1 MIWLKTCRTLYF
13 TTQGHVCFLF
23 PRLEKDDGRET
34 IMWRGATGTIHL
46 PHLALP
52 DDREKGKQSEK
63 WLPYLIYG
71 ERKKNR
77 IREMVEHYVTM

>member
-52 DDREKGKQSEK
+52 DD
-63 WLPYLIYG
+63 G
-71 ERKKNR
+71 ERKKNSLR
-77 IREMVEHYVTM
+77 NGYLTLFMEKERKTE